1 MAKIVWFFSVVQKA
15 VEVLDVAVSS
25 GIMIKTRSDWRPN

>member
-1 MAKIVWFFSVVQKA
+1 MAKIVWFFSVFQKA

-25 GIMIKTRSDWRPN
+25 GIVIKIRRDWRPN